1 MKNDE
6 KVTFLQKIVKNLENQ
21 KCEKCEKCEKSEFLS
36 IFHQKCGFFRIF
48 KISKIRKK
56 WGFLPKMGQKPG

>member
-6 KVTFLQKIVKNLENQ
+6 KVTFFVKIVKNLENQ

-36 IFHQKCGFFRIF
+36 IFHEK
-48 KISKIRKK
+48 
-56 WGFLPKMGQKPG
+56 